1 MYIHKEKGKKLSKKK
16 EFYSRKPEEEYE
28 NTMQHDM
35 KVRQSSARVYN
46 KALHEDIRKHCMKNR
61 QSTA

>member
-1 MYIHKEKGKKLSKKK
+1 M
-16 EFYSRKPEEEYE
+16 EYE

-35 KVRQSSARVYN
+35 KVRQSTARVYN

>member
-1 MYIHKEKGKKLSKKK
+1 MHKEKEKNLRKKNG
-16 EFYSRKPEEEYE
+16 FYPRKPEMEYE

-35 KVRQSSARVYN
+35 KVRQSTARVCN

>member
-16 EFYSRKPEEEYE
+16 EFYPRKPEMEYE

-35 KVRQSSARVYN
+35 KVRQSTTRVYN
-46 KALHEDIRKHCMKNR
+46 KALHKDIRKHCMKNR